1 MFNHAIRY
9 YELPLN
15 PARRAGSIGE
25 EESKEML
32 FWTRD
37 EYQKFAD
44 EMMKR
49 PEYYYAFEVLYW
61 CGIREGELLAL
72 TPSDFDFDRKT
83 LRINKNYQKLDG
95 KELIQTTKTRYGN
108 RTIRIP
114 AFLSDEI
121 QDYLK
126 RKTLD
131 RKVRVKNRKTGEY
144 STQLKKGY
152 DASLAPLV
160 LKRLNDRGYI
170 DDERFAATWVENRN
184 VSKGTSI
191 KKLRLELQQK
201 GISQSVIEKVLA
213 ESGRDESAELRKIIA
228 RKAKKYPD
236 EQKLIQY
243 LLRQGFNYS
252 DILDELSSIASSSV

>member
-1 MFNHAIRY
+1 MLETHTIFDEVTAG
-9 YELPLN
+9 PKK
-15 PARRAGSIGE
+15 PAARRVTDIKEAVRDQNRVNIYIDDKFFCSLDISQVVDLHIKIGRELSPE
-25 EESKEML
+25 EL
-32 FWTRD
+32 D
-37 EYQKFAD
+37 EL
-44 EMMKR
+44 KR
-49 PEYYYAFEVLYW
+49 A
-61 CGIREGELLAL
+61 
-72 TPSDFDFDRKT
+72 SDF
-83 LRINKNYQKLDG
+83 G
-95 KELIQTTKTRYGN
+95 KFYARALEYALMRPRSEK
-108 RTIRIP
+108 
-114 AFLSDEI
+114 EI